1 MFTESLQIDVARQS
15 SALRQ
20 DMAEVRRR
28 PHVSNRRV
36 VGIALALKRRSEA
49 IEVQPTRPA
58 AQMAQH
64 LRCREVVSNMI
75 VPACDRP
82 TVAEPTGAQRLHV
95 VESGSDAIHK
105 KT

>member
-1 MFTESLQIDVARQS
+1 MFTERLQIDVARQS
-15 SALRQ
+15 SSRRQ

-58 AQMAQH
+58 AQWP
-64 LRCREVVSNMI
+64 SI
-75 VPACDRP
+75 F
-82 TVAEPTGAQRLHV
+82 
-95 VESGSDAIHK
+95 DARK
-105 KT
+105 

>member
-1 MFTESLQIDVARQS
+1 MVIVTAALRAWATTGAQMFTESLQIDVARQS

-36 VGIALALKRRSEA
+36 VGIALALKRRGEA

-58 AQMAQH
+58 CADG
-64 LRCREVVSNMI
+64 
-75 VPACDRP
+75 PASSMPGSSSP
-82 TVAEPTGAQRLHV
+82 T
-95 VESGSDAIHK
+95 
-105 KT
+105 